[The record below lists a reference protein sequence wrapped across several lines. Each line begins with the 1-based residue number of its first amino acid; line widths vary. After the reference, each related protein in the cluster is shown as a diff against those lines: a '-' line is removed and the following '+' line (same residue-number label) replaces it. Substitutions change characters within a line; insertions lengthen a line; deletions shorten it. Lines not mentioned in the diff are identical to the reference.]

1 LQKKENIL
9 FTDFIGYLAGT
20 LLTICFLPQ
29 IFKTI
34 KIKKADEVSMVML
47 ILSFCSA
54 LLYEIYAFLLGLW
67 PVLVMNGIFALL
79 IVVEIFLKIYYDR
92 QARV

>member
-1 LQKKENIL
+1 M
-9 FTDFIGYLAGT
+9 FTDFIGYLAGI
-20 LLTICFLPQ
+20 LLTMCFLPQ

-34 KIKKADEVSMVML
+34 KIKKADEVSMLML
-47 ILSFCSA
+47 ILSLFSA

-67 PVLVMNGIFALL
+67 PVLVMNAIFALL

-92 QARV
+92 QASV